1 MKTKSK
7 FFVLIAAVLL
17 SFGST
22 ANPPKVHNIILD
34 VDTDAITNTNVDETA
49 HFQGQG
55 QGVKNKDF
63 TLTVKPGDVIVWT
76 GVSTSAPDR
85 DKVMIVMIN
94 HEGGDEIFERNTLRD
109 TRANP
114 GVVMG
119 TVTNGKDGNEEKYT
133 LSFKVYNGDTQRNG
147 TFHIDPKI
155 VVKM

>member
-1 MKTKSK
+1 MTTKFK
-7 FFVLIAAVLL
+7 IFVLIATVLL
-17 SFGST
+17 SLGT
-22 ANPPKVHNIILD
+22 THPPKVHNIILD
-34 VDTDAITNTNVDETA
+34 VDTGAITNTNVDETA
-49 HFQGQG
+49 RFQGQG

-63 TLTVKPGDVIVWT
+63 SLTVKPGDVIVWT

-85 DKVMIVMIN
+85 DKVMIDMIN

-119 TVTNGKDGNEEKYT
+119 TVTKGKDGDEEKYT